1 MTNDVGEG
9 GINIEKVR
17 INIEKVGIKD
27 EEIEHKKAAKRRLL
41 CYKRARQRRHASYT
55 QNVDYL

>member
-1 MTNDVGEG
+1 MTNVGES
-9 GINIEKVR
+9 GINIVKVR

-27 EEIEHKKAAKRRLL
+27 EKVELQKAARRRLL

-55 QNVDYL
+55 QAPKML

>member
-1 MTNDVGEG
+1 MTNDGGEG
-9 GINIEKVR
+9 GINNEKVR

-41 CYKRARQRRHASYT
+41 CYKRARQRRHAS
-55 QNVDYL
+55 